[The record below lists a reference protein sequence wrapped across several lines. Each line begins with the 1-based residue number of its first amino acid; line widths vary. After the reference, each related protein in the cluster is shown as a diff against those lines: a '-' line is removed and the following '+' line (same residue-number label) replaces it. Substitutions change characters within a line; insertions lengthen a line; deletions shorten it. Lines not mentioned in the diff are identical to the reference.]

1 MHTQRRQPAYRPT
14 RVFDGPI
21 DSGRFRRGNGQGPTA
36 GAEQTAGARRKASGG
51 CFRPDSGFDSGDGR
65 RERKR
70 QRGRGRGKLILVA
83 ALALAALFVAQSLIR
98 GRIETLTSPVAGK
111 GEPASSTPVGGWRQG
126 EVPYLYQT
134 DPQWSEEP
142 YAGGNMRENGCGP
155 TCLSMAYVALTGNT
169 NLDPT
174 AMARLSEEQGH
185 TVDGMTAWILM
196 SDGAASIGLNSRE
209 ISASADAVRAEL
221 EAGHPVICSVRPGDF
236 TTTGHFIVLAGLA
249 ENGQVAVRD
258 PNSAQNSTHPWDLER
273 ILAQCANLWAF
284 SL

>member
-21 DSGRFRRGNGQGPTA
+21 DSGRGTDG
-36 GAEQTAGARRKASGG
+36 RRKASGG

-65 RERKR
+65 RERKS

-185 TVDGMTAWILM
+185 TVDGMTAWTLM

-249 ENGQVAVRD
+249 ENGQVTVRD
-258 PNSAQNSTHPWDLER
+258 PNSEQNSTHPWDLER

>member
-1 MHTQRRQPAYRPT
+1 MHTQRRQPVYRPT

-21 DSGRFRRGNGQGPTA
+21 DNGRFRRGNGQGPDGGRGTD
-36 GAEQTAGARRKASGG
+36 GRRKASGG
-51 CFRPDSGFDSGDGR
+51 CFRPDSRFEPGGGR
-65 RERKR
+65 RERES

-83 ALALAALFVAQSLIR
+83 ALALAALFVAQPLIR
-98 GRIETLTSPVAGK
+98 GHIETLTSPVAGK
-111 GEPASSTPVGGWRQG
+111 GEPANSTPVGGWRQG

-142 YAGGNMRENGCGP
+142 YTGGNMRENGCGP

-185 TVDGMTAWILM
+185 TVDGMTAWTLM

-249 ENGQVAVRD
+249 ENGQVTVRD
-258 PNSAQNSTHPWDLER
+258 PNSEQNSTHPWDLER